1 MLLVGKNDFRS
12 SQNMEKLYIPS
23 LVNNYTDNQ
32 NNETLEVRGYKVKYQ
47 KNLQNDY
54 VKGKNEVAIEV
65 QKDES

>member
-1 MLLVGKNDFRS
+1 
-12 SQNMEKLYIPS
+12 MEKLYIPS